1 MDLYYPWF
9 LWSMHAFWL
18 PIGNVLNWGLEN
30 ALHAVFLWLEK
41 IELYYIESSQYSF
54 SMPCV
59 SNWLFVGVKAHRE
72 GNVPSRRQRVR
83 WSMISL
89 SFSFPWRKSSFLQ
102 ATSVQNYVVNS
113 INQSAVSGC
122 GQWSIRVQMHGLSQ
136 ISCFFSASA
145 NIVFSL
151 TTVAIIFRTKLISSD
166 VDLVCVCPL
175 IDDKK
180 NESKCVYD

>member
-1 MDLYYPWF
+1 
-9 LWSMHAFWL
+9 
-18 PIGNVLNWGLEN
+18 
-30 ALHAVFLWLEK
+30 
-41 IELYYIESSQYSF
+41 
-54 SMPCV
+54 MPCTPFFCGWKKLNYII
-59 SNWLFVGVKAHRE
+59 SSLHNTRFLCLAFLTGWIRLFVGVKALRE

-122 GQWSIRVQMHGLSQ
+122 CQWSIRVQMHGLSQ

-166 VDLVCVCPL
+166 VDLACVCPL